1 MNRTDRLYALVEE
14 LRAVAPRPRSARWLA
29 ERFEV
34 SARTIE
40 RDISALQQSGTAIY
54 AETGRTGGYCLDR
67 THTLPP
73 VNLTPEEAVAM
84 ALALRGM
91 EGTPFRQPA
100 ASALRKLVAA
110 MRPEDV
116 AVAREL
122 AGRIHLAGDSA
133 PPGLPRL
140 LGGALP
146 VGGVVRIGY
155 ADRHGAV
162 TSREIEPFGYVS
174 VRDRWYLIAWCR
186 LRDSARIFRS
196 DRITTMT
203 ATRETAR
210 PRTMAEVA
218 LDIPHRLRPL
228 TLTPAG

>member
-1 MNRTDRLYALVEE
+1 M
-14 LRAVAPRPRSARWLA
+14 APRPRSARWLA

-34 SARTIE
+34 SVRTIE

-67 THTLPP
+67 AHTLPP

-84 ALALRGM
+84 ALALRAM
-91 EGTPFRQPA
+91 AGTPFRQPA
-100 ASALRKLVAA
+100 ATALRKLLAA
-110 MRPEDV
+110 MRPADV

-122 AGRIHLAGDSA
+122 AGRIHLAGDSVPA
-133 PPGLPRL
+133 ALPRL

-146 VGGVVRIGY
+146 VGCVVRIGY
-155 ADRHGAV
+155 ADRHGSV
-162 TSREIEPFGYVS
+162 TAREVEPLGYVS

-186 LRDSARIFRS
+186 LRDSVRIFRA
-196 DRITTMT
+196 DRITTVT
-203 ATRETAR
+203 ATRQTVR
-210 PRTMAEVA
+210 PRTLEEVE